1 MSLLNLAERMVET
14 CSKVGNTYDKHGDQV
29 FGVVTA
35 SLPCLYRP
43 MTTLQPATNAEQVTI
58 EGTFWLRPADGWERG
73 DIILFEGVYYRIDR
87 LITARRRLV
96 DNSIQFLKAEVYR
109 TRQVS

>member
-1 MSLLNLAERMVET
+1 MSLLDLAERMTET

-29 FGVVTA
+29 FGVITP

-43 MTTLQPATNAEQVTI
+43 MTTLQAGINTEQVTI
-58 EGTFWLRPADGWERG
+58 EGTFWLRHTDGWDRG
-73 DIILFEGVYYRIDR
+73 DIILYEGVYYRIDR

>member
-1 MSLLNLAERMVET
+1 MSLLNLEERMVET
-14 CSKVGNTYDKHGDQV
+14 CSKVGNTYNEYGDQV
-29 FGVVTA
+29 FGVITA
-35 SLPCLYRP
+35 NLKCLYRP
-43 MTTLQPATNAEQVTI
+43 MTTLQAGQNTEQVSI
-58 EGTFWLRPADGWERG
+58 EGNFWLKPSDGWDRG
-73 DIILFEGVYYRIDR
+73 DIILYEGIYYRIDR